1 MTRHKHAALIHAW
14 ADGAE
19 IQVKYLDG
27 SWVDELYPCFYPNNE
42 YRIKPR
48 TVKRE
53 GWINLWSIKD
63 ARTCGVIGVGGNIF
77 DSEERAKESMIGG
90 ATVKVEW
97 EEEE

>member
-1 MTRHKHAALIHAW
+1 MTRHKHADLIHAW

-42 YRIKPR
+42 YRIKPKI
-48 TVKRE
+48 VKRE
-53 GWINLWSIKD
+53 GWVNIYRQPSIEYPEVLCCVHPTEKV
-63 ARTCGVIGVGGNIF
+63 AKGMASVEVI
-77 DSEERAKESMIGG
+77 

-97 EEEE
+97 EEKE